1 MDYTRGDARVTG
13 FIGNPNTLRGSR
25 SGQHT
30 FVNRRFVRDRAVTRA
45 IDEGYRSVQTI
56 HGSKHPIL
64 VLNVEI
70 DPSLIDVNVSPTK
83 TEVRF
88 TNERDVFSAVYHAIA
103 SALVTEGGLVQQGDL
118 LGSPQVSE
126 TQSRNAD
133 RPVSQPL
140 LDTPSSTPVTT
151 RQYDSSYNRPS
162 DRSFQ
167 ADRNADI
174 SEFHNAVIERAGL
187 SGAENTGNERDPLGD
202 ETQAPSYSYSG
213 GAEQNRSDEVERS
226 AYPPASP
233 ATERRE
239 NNGDSAPSKSPHR
252 DKLTSLR
259 VLAQTRNTYI
269 LAQTDTSLCIIDQHI
284 AHERVLYERLLSG
297 QASGILTMQHLMF
310 PITLELGKKEA
321 LVTQARLGDLNKA
334 GFLLE
339 EFGSNSFLVRA
350 LPSAVAQ
357 GARAETVVREVIDEL
372 VEKTES
378 RKLLVPAEEVLITA
392 SCKMA
397 VKAGDPL
404 TFDEMNGLLADLL
417 QCENPYTC
425 PHGRPIIVEIGNADM
440 DRRFGR

>member
-1 MDYTRGDARVTG
+1 
-13 FIGNPNTLRGSR
+13 
-25 SGQHT
+25 
-30 FVNRRFVRDRAVTRA
+30 
-45 IDEGYRSVQTI
+45 
-56 HGSKHPIL
+56 
-64 VLNVEI
+64 
-70 DPSLIDVNVSPTK
+70 
-83 TEVRF
+83 
-88 TNERDVFSAVYHAIA
+88 
-103 SALVTEGGLVQQGDL
+103 
-118 LGSPQVSE
+118 
-126 TQSRNAD
+126 
-133 RPVSQPL
+133 
-140 LDTPSSTPVTT
+140 
-151 RQYDSSYNRPS
+151 
-162 DRSFQ
+162 
-167 ADRNADI
+167 
-174 SEFHNAVIERAGL
+174 
-187 SGAENTGNERDPLGD
+187 
-202 ETQAPSYSYSG
+202 
-213 GAEQNRSDEVERS
+213 
-226 AYPPASP
+226 
-233 ATERRE
+233 
-239 NNGDSAPSKSPHR
+239 
-252 DKLTSLR
+252 
-259 VLAQTRNTYI
+259 
-269 LAQTDTSLCIIDQHI
+269 
-284 AHERVLYERLLSG
+284 
-297 QASGILTMQHLMF
+297 MQHLMF